1 MLDDDMLDDDMLDD
15 ELLRLDELENATELL
30 LDRLDGDDDE
40 LNSITNNQFRLLSP
54 STHGPAVASIS
65 VPPLASL

>member
-1 MLDDDMLDDDMLDD
+1 MLDDDMLDD

-30 LDRLDGDDDE
+30 LDMLDDDRLDGDDDE

-54 STHGPAVASIS
+54 SAHGPAVASIS